1 MRSAILAASL
11 AIAAAPAT
19 AQVEGNA
26 AKRQLFSARGVQL
39 ALSRSLS
46 EQEQEIVQGIVRE
59 ADRTGQTLP
68 YYGSIAFSPSEGL
81 TAELIQGA
89 FNHHST
95 QAADRASVAACNA
108 VRKGGSSP
116 CQVAAHILPRGYEP
130 GRLQLSLSATS
141 AFRSTYGRIRS
152 AKALA
157 TSESTGAWQM
167 AEGVDAS
174 DAAST
179 ATELCNDKA
188 RTMGGI
194 TDCRAVI
201 VN

>member
-81 TAELIQGA
+81 TAELISGGVQSSLHASRRQG
-89 FNHHST
+89 F
-95 QAADRASVAACNA
+95 
-108 VRKGGSSP
+108 G
-116 CQVAAHILPRGYEP
+116 
-130 GRLQLSLSATS
+130 GRLQRGAKGWLFPVPGS
-141 AFRSTYGRIRS
+141 STHP
-152 AKALA
+152 
-157 TSESTGAWQM
+157 STG
-167 AEGVDAS
+167 
-174 DAAST
+174 
-179 ATELCNDKA
+179 L
-188 RTMGGI
+188 
-194 TDCRAVI
+194 
-201 VN
+201 